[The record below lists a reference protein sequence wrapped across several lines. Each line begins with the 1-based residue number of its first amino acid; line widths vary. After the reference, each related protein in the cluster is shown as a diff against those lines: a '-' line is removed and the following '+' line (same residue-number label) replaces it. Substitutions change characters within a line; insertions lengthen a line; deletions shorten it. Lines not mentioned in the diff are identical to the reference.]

1 MQCLRSVSSPFHF
14 SGLAHLRGCEA
25 RVGQGLHARMHSAY
39 HFPSISDP
47 HAMRVCPL
55 INTLV
60 PSDLLFRRASS
71 WCAQPLAVSG
81 SSPHQL
87 ACTPLSSQRA
97 ASLSFLNPN
106 LHRLR
111 HILISSYPVCWSPK
125 KKLDADDFLFLLCL
139 LRIPRPASGLY
150 QKSRNMP
157 RPPSLGRTPPP
168 AHVAASNSAAGAT
181 TTTNLSPFAAP
192 SVTGAKDQNP
202 AAATSKTIT
211 TKAPPPVPAT
221 ESGGT
226 CPGDGRCDG
235 TGGTSACSG
244 CPTYNNAL
252 AASGRLE
259 MEGSTSAQ
267 PVSAAPGSPSHAQ
280 QIIDHSSPNP
290 ANESDASAS
299 GAVASTGA
307 ASGPVPATNVGVGGG
322 GGGRKVRAAVGA
334 LSCANCGTSTTPL
347 WRRDD
352 VGNNICN
359 ACGLYFKLHGT
370 HRPNS
375 MKKTVIKRRKRVP
388 AASGSASANTSPGSS
403 RMTDQAAAEALV
415 SVGRMATAGAGAA
428 GASGVDES
436 EGEGE
441 GAQQPR
447 RKRARR
453 AAARTAAVRVGAA
466 DKDED
471 DMFMEGIESSDGGLS
486 SHISHASGRELRS
499 RRGGHNAGNPNAWV
513 EVGRSVSPQRAGTP
527 RGQEYLAHLQRAA
540 GALAGAA
547 GLGSG
552 GVSPFGAHGHGGSPH
567 LGPHGYAGHGGHP
580 AEFAL
585 PPLAAL
591 NGAAFPPFLTGG
603 IPGGAAAGGVG
614 VGMQGSYVRSGSN
627 APSRTHSPLGHG
639 AAGGSGT
646 PAPGAGYVLPPPQ
659 GVVGVGFYPGAPGHT
674 PDQAGLLTM
683 GGLSLH
689 IGGLGGGL
697 AFGTLIELERHYVEL
712 EDHKRRYE
720 EMVEKTERLMGGVRR
735 ALDEVRGAVVATG
748 AAQGGQE
755 AEQQQQQGPQ
765 GQGQQ
770 PQAQGQQGQQAGQQ
784 QQQQQQGGQPQQS
797 PQMPESVPLPRTEKD
812 RAKDGGAGASAA
824 AGGGV
829 WPLANPSAR
838 D

>member
-1 MQCLRSVSSPFHF
+1 MSPVVVDQSPIMPVHSPIARLQQSFKTADDTPSSILEMRSEVHVD
-14 SGLAHLRGCEA
+14 G
-25 RVGQGLHARMHSAY
+25 
-39 HFPSISDP
+39 
-47 HAMRVCPL
+47 
-55 INTLV
+55 T
-60 PSDLLFRRASS
+60 
-71 WCAQPLAVSG
+71 
-81 SSPHQL
+81 
-87 ACTPLSSQRA
+87 A
-97 ASLSFLNPN
+97 ASLAS
-106 LHRLR
+106 
-111 HILISSYPVCWSPK
+111 
-125 KKLDADDFLFLLCL
+125 
-139 LRIPRPASGLY
+139 PRPTECNNCHTTSTPLWRRDSEGNTICNACGLY

-168 AHVAASNSAAGAT
+168 VHVASSNSAAANTT

-192 SVTGAKDQNP
+192 SVTGVKDKNT
-202 AAATSKTIT
+202 AAATSKNVTI
-211 TKAPPPVPAT
+211 KAPPTVPAN

-252 AASGRLE
+252 AAARLD
-259 MEGSTSAQ
+259 MEGSTSA
-267 PVSAAPGSPSHAQ
+267 PGGPAAAGSPSHAQ

-299 GAVASTGA
+299 GAVASGSTA
-307 ASGPVPATNVGVGGG
+307 VGVVAGGG
-322 GGGRKVRAAVGA
+322 GVNVSGTSGGGRKVRAAVGA

-388 AASGSASANTSPGSS
+388 AAASGSASANTSPGSS

-415 SVGRMATAGAGAA
+415 SVGRMASAAGAGAS

-453 AAARTAAVRVGAA
+453 AAARTAAARVGAA
-466 DKDED
+466 DKDDD
-471 DMFMEGIESSDGGLS
+471 DMFMEGVESSDGGIS

-499 RRGGHNAGNPNAWV
+499 RRAAQNTNPNAWV

-527 RGQEYLAHLQRAA
+527 RGQEFFAHLQRAA
-540 GALAGAA
+540 GALAAGVA
-547 GLGSG
+547 GLGPG
-552 GVSPFGAHGHGGSPH
+552 GANPFGGHGHGGSPH

-591 NGAAFPPFLTGG
+591 NGASAAAFAPFLGA
-603 IPGGAAAGGVG
+603 IPGGGAAGVG
-614 VGMQGSYVRSGSN
+614 VQGSYVRSGSN

-639 AAGGSGT
+639 ATGGAGT
-646 PAPGAGYVLPPPQ
+646 PGPGAGYVLPQPPQ

-674 PDQAGLLTM
+674 PDQTGLIM
-683 GGLSLH
+683 GGLPLH
-689 IGGLGGGL
+689 MSLGGGL
-697 AFGTLIELERHYVEL
+697 GLGALIELERHYVEL
-712 EDHKRRYE
+712 EEHKRRYE

-735 ALDEVRGAVVATG
+735 VLDEVRGAAVATG

-755 AEQQQQQGPQ
+755 GEQQQQ
-765 GQGQQ
+765 GQQ
-770 PQAQGQQGQQAGQQ
+770 SQAQQAQGQGQQ
-784 QQQQQQGGQPQQS
+784 QQQQGQGAGQPQQS
-797 PQMPESVPLPRTEKD
+797 PQMPESVPLPRTADKD
-812 RAKDGGAGASAA
+812 RAKDGSAGASTG